1 MKQSQNNTENKISWE
16 DIKEYILDRQP
27 YDYKSKPVKM
37 DDVILIDNN
46 AYIKETII
54 EWLDEVRNSDK
65 LKDYNIL
72 PTKTLFLT
80 GAPGLGKA
88 QPLTSHVFTPTG
100 YKTMEEIKLGDKVI
114 DGKGEI
120 TEVIGTFLQGKRN
133 CYRIHFKDNS
143 YIEVADNHLNSV
155 IIHTKKG
162 NKQFDLETKELINF
176 IKTHKS
182 VRVPVPVINCWTDN
196 NIDIDPYLLGCL
208 IGDGCLVNGLKGFAN
223 IDKDIINRVDYIL
236 RRDYGLYLEQRDKV
250 NYRFK
255 SIIPHN
261 RRWYFS
267 YKNKPFTTFDNF
279 QKDLKEDG
287 YNIKFGIG
295 TFIEAF
301 YKHGYKNPKILQE
314 YPELKNKI
322 RIYEDKECL
331 NGHPESSNGG
341 KVLEEQLRKYN
352 LLCKSYYKHIPYN
365 YLYSSYNTRVELLRG
380 LMDTD
385 GYIALNSRG
394 GCRMEFGGVSPQ
406 LNKDFAQLVRS
417 LGCVDTTS
425 IGPAGYKDK
434 NGNYIKCQDCYGN
447 YIKFPNNLIPFYCKR
462 KVNRI
467 RPRQTEPLRKI
478 KNIEY
483 IGKKDCKCILVKSDT
498 HQYITDNLTVTHNT
512 YMAKAV
518 ATELKWPMYIID
530 VAGVMKQNGLDAL
543 IKIFSFVRDPQN
555 QPCIL
560 FLDECDGVARSREE
574 KGSSADKAGD
584 NRITNY
590 IMQVLQ
596 EENDNIDSQ
605 LIIFAAT
612 NFPEGIDEAF
622 LNRFQI
628 QLMYYLPEDYV
639 PFIKLEMKKNKMFTL
654 IEDVDPELIKSI
666 NIEANNAKFSIR
678 ALNAKILWIYKQT
691 LLQKIKN
698 HDLHGEVIE
707 IKLSTIMQSI
717 ANDIK
722 FGMDIDKIQDDEKRL
737 KNDFKDIVENASETE
752 EKEI

>member
-1 MKQSQNNTENKISWE
+1 MSEITKKGKFTTTYEDVKDLFLEYTDNK
-16 DIKEYILDRQP
+16 P
-27 YDYKSKPVKM
+27 TM
-37 DDVILIDNN
+37 DDILLLDTN
-46 AYIKETII
+46 AKIKDQIKDYMKEFSCR
-54 EWLDEVRNSDK
+54 EE
-65 LKDYNIL
+65 LKDYKL
-72 PTKTLFLT
+72 PVTRTLIFT

-100 YKTMEEIKLGDKVI
+100 YKTMEEIKLGDKII

-120 TEVIGTFLQGKRN
+120 TEVTGTFLQGKRD

-162 NKQFDLETKELINF
+162 NKQFDLETNELIDF

-255 SIIPHN
+255 SVIPHN

-267 YKNKPFTTFDNF
+267 YKNKPFTTFNNF

-295 TFIEAF
+295 TFINAF

-331 NGHPESSNGG
+331 NGHPESLNGG
-341 KVLEEQLRKYN
+341 KILEEQLRKYN

-425 IGPAGYKDK
+425 ISHAGYKDK

-512 YMAKAV
+512 YLAQIMA
-518 ATELKWPMYIID
+518 TDLKLPLYIID
-530 VAGVMKQNGLDAL
+530 ISSTLANKEVGLQN
-543 IKIFSFVRDPQN
+543 IRKIFDFVLNPKN

-560 FLDECDGVARSREE
+560 FLDECDGIAQGR
-574 KGSSADKAGD
+574 DNPKASLED
-584 NRITNY
+584 NRCTNY
-590 IMQVLQ
+590 IMQVINEQNNNL
-596 EENDNIDSQ
+596 DSN
-605 LIIFAAT
+605 LIIIAAS
-612 NFPEGIDEAF
+612 NFEANIDEAF
-622 LNRFQI
+622 LSRFQLRAVFYVPEHYTPYI
-628 QLMYYLPEDYV
+628 QLQV
-639 PFIKLEMKKNKMFTL
+639 KKNKMFKL
-654 IEDVDPELIKSI
+654 IEDVDENKKKTIDLYANEARFGIRELNS
-666 NIEANNAKFSIR
+666 
-678 ALNAKILWIYKQT
+678 KILWVEKQAVISAKEKGVLNPPLNIRLSDIYQ
-691 LLQKIKN
+691 Q
-698 HDLHGEVIE
+698 
-707 IKLSTIMQSI
+707 I
-717 ANDIK
+717 ANYVKFITDVDKVQNKEKFEWEDI
-722 FGMDIDKIQDDEKRL
+722 
-737 KNDFKDIVENASETE
+737 
-752 EKEI
+752 